1 MTMLRIE
8 SSLNLRGK
16 YWICHAMKITPI
28 LLTPLLLFSC
38 SHGYDS
44 GSRGVVDVAAL
55 DQDRAFR
62 EVELLVAL
70 GARDAGSAGA
80 EAAASH
86 IRERLEQA
94 GVPARIDTFAD
105 SAPKG
110 TLEFHNVVAEIAGK
124 GEGLVVIGSHFDT
137 KSGMPSGFQ
146 GANDSGSSTGL
157 LIEMARVLHES
168 QGFNFDIQLV
178 FFDGEECIESYAGND
193 GLHGSR
199 HHARALIADGRADEV
214 KAVIILDMIGDRDL
228 NIRFPRNSSSSLVAI
243 AFEAANRL
251 GSRAHFGLARNSVID
266 DHLPFY
272 QAGMPAINLIDF
284 DFGSRPGLNDYWH
297 TSEDTIDKLSPES
310 LGVSGR
316 VTLEMLNLLN
326 N

>member
-1 MTMLRIE
+1 MVI
-8 SSLNLRGK
+8 
-16 YWICHAMKITPI
+16 
-28 LLTPLLLFSC
+28 
-38 SHGYDS
+38 
-44 GSRGVVDVAAL
+44 DVTAL
-55 DQDRAFR
+55 DQDRAFH

-70 GARDAGSAGA
+70 GARDAGTARA
-80 EAAASH
+80 ERAASH
-86 IRERLEQA
+86 IRERLEQS
-94 GVPARIDTFAD
+94 GISARIDTFDD
-105 SAPKG
+105 STPRGMLK
-110 TLEFHNVVAEIAGK
+110 FHNVVAEVAGK

-168 QGFNFDIQLV
+168 PGFNFDIQLV
-178 FFDGEECIESYAGND
+178 FFDGEECIESYAVND

-199 HHARALIADGRADEV
+199 HHAHKIIASGRADEV
-214 KAVIILDMIGDRDL
+214 MAVVVLDMIGDRHLD
-228 NIRFPRNSSSSLVAI
+228 IRFPRNSSSSLVKT

-251 GSRAHFGLARNSVID
+251 GCRAHFGLAQTSIID

-284 DFGSRPGLNDYWH
+284 NFGSRPGLNDYWH
-297 TSEDTIDKLSPES
+297 TAEDRLDKLSPKS

-316 VTLEMLNLLN
+316 VVLEMLNLLDN
-326 N
+326 